1 MGSVKG
7 VAKGRMELQLIHVD
21 LWVSL
26 NETVGVNVWV
36 IDGNTSPHILSPL
49 CFAGLSLSF
58 HAAVQ

>member
-1 MGSVKG
+1 MGLVKG

-21 LWVSL
+21 FWVSL

-36 IDGNTSPHILSPL
+36 IDENTSPRIMSPL
-49 CFAGLSLSF
+49 RFAHLSLSF